1 MSLYFPSRLTGEEL
15 REYTRQEGNDAY
27 LRVLIPP
34 SPKVR
39 LLPLIARIQDRQ
51 GGIKREV
58 AVDVR
63 AARE

>member
-15 REYTRQEGNDAY
+15 REYARQEGNDAY

-34 SPKVR
+34 FPKVR

-63 AARE
+63 TARE